1 MNPANGLRMAYM
13 HEYVAKATK
22 PRMIAGMSFLPK
34 GWEYYLKYESTG
46 SRLAMIWVYGAT
58 LNSS

>member
-22 PRMIAGMSFLPK
+22 PKMIAGMSFLPK

-46 SRLAMIWVYGAT
+46 SRFAMIWV
-58 LNSS
+58 